1 MPTIDAAIEL
11 FKLVLFMVFVASIAT
26 QVWIAFLDIAEYFTK
41 KLNRFR
47 PLPSQD
53 KFSRIGVVI
62 MASILLAF
70 N

>member
-1 MPTIDAAIEL
+1 MPAIDATIEL
-11 FKLVLFMVFVASIAT
+11 FKLIFFMLFVASIAT

-53 KFSRIGVVI
+53 KFSRIALVI
-62 MASILLAF
+62 MGSMLLAF